1 MQRSLKTC
9 VLFLAVALAITG
21 CPKKKPTAPP
31 TDTLTTS
38 TTSVPPTV
46 EVATPSQAQNI
57 DQTPDPFAGDILA
70 AQRTAEE
77 KGLLGDVYFDF
88 NKDELK
94 PEARERL
101 SKNAEFLKA
110 HPDFQLTIEGHCDE
124 RGTNEYNLALGE
136 RRAAAARDYVVSLGV
151 AGSRLRT
158 ISYGEERPLC
168 SDSNEGCWQ
177 LNRRAH
183 FLITGRSNVG

>member
-21 CPKKKPTAPP
+21 CPKKKPATATP
-31 TDTLTTS
+31 DTLDTS
-38 TTSVPPTV
+38 TTPVQTTVDVPK
-46 EVATPSQAQNI
+46 PSDPQPI
-57 DQTPDPFAGDILA
+57 DETPDLFAGDILA

-110 HPDFQLTIEGHCDE
+110 HPDFQLTLEGHCDE